1 MEMLILVNKR
11 TNRLYYIFELI
22 FKDLLGINFKITTDN
37 EVFTSYDGPKFHYGT
52 NQFWNEP
59 FQKASSL
66 LYERN
71 IHSIPD
77 SDLKIID
84 HNDTKA
90 IFPVYNDKSMFP
102 FDPFAASFYF
112 VSRYEEYLPHVRDKY
127 SRFQAKDSILFKM
140 NMLEKPL
147 VNIWANEIGDKLK
160 EFYPELQFKKKSFT
174 FIPTYDVDAAWAY
187 KNKGVVRTV
196 VATIRDLS
204 NFDFKE
210 IGTRMRVLTKKIKDP
225 FYTFDEQIKW
235 QKEFKLRPI
244 YFILCGEYDLYDKNT
259 PLKNVDFQNLIKKLG
274 DYADVGIHPS
284 FSSFLDVEKMRT
296 EIQNLSKVLKR
307 EITKSR
313 QHYLRLN
320 LPESYK
326 KLIQLDIT
334 DDYTMGYA
342 SQVGFRAGIADTFRF
357 FDLAQ
362 DSSTNLYIH
371 PFAVMDG
378 TLRDYLDLDCEKS
391 FEKVKELVTEVKK
404 VNGTFILLWHNE
416 TLSGEKRW
424 VGWETLYENI
434 LNFAL
439 ETK

>member
-52 NQFWNEP
+52 SQFWNEP

-71 IHSIPD
+71 IHSIQD
-77 SDLKIID
+77 NELKIID

-102 FDPFAASFYF
+102 FDPFAASFYL

-140 NMLEKPL
+140 NMLGKPL
-147 VNIWANEIGDKLK
+147 VNIWADEICDKLK
-160 EFYPELQFKKKSFT
+160 EFYPDLQFKKKSFT
-174 FIPTYDVDAAWAY
+174 FIPTYDIDAAWAY
-187 KNKGVVRTV
+187 KNKGVVRMAA
-196 VATIRDLS
+196 ATMRDLM
-204 NFDFKE
+204 NLDFKE
-210 IGTRMRVLTKKIKDP
+210 IGTRIRVLTKKAKDP
-225 FYTFDEQIKW
+225 FYTFDEQIRW
-235 QKEFKLRPI
+235 QKEFKFRPI
-244 YFILCGEYDLYDKNT
+244 YFILCGEYDLYDKNV
-259 PLKNVDFQNLIKKLG
+259 PLRNVDFQNLIKKLG

-284 FSSFLDVEKMRT
+284 FSSFLDIEKMRT

-342 SQVGFRAGIADTFRF
+342 SQPGFRAGIADTFRF

-391 FEKVKELVTEVKK
+391 FEKVKELITEVKK

-424 VGWETLYENI
+424 IGWETLYENI
-434 LNFAL
+434 LKFAL
-439 ETK
+439 KTE